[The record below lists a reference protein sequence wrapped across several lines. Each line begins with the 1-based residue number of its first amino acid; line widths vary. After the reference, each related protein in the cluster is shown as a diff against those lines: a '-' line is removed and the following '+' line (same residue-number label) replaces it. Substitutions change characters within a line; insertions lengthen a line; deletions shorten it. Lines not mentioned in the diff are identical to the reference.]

1 MCYLIRVNLNMP
13 GYYFKN
19 NVSGHSIRRTCAE
32 TLAENRVE
40 GLMEMRKKLTSGEK
54 PQKIRRI
61 KDEPSYSSPNQNSSD
76 FSDDDDFSTKRY
88 INDLKTALKE
98 KDAKI
103 LKLQKKV
110 EKLKQRQA
118 AIWNFESDSSDS
130 D

>member
-1 MCYLIRVNLNMP
+1 MCYLIRVTLNMP
-13 GYYFKN
+13 NYYFKN

-32 TLAENRVE
+32 SLAENRVE
-40 GLMEMRKKLTSGEK
+40 GLMEMRKKIRSGEK

-61 KDEPSYSSPNQNSSD
+61 EDQPAKSSQIQNLSD
-76 FSDDDDFSTKRY
+76 FSDDDDY
-88 INDLKTALKE
+88 IIHLKTILKE

-118 AIWNFESDSSDS
+118 AIWNFEDDSSDS

>member
-1 MCYLIRVNLNMP
+1 MP
-13 GYYFKN
+13 EYYFKN
-19 NVSGHSIRRTCAE
+19 NVSGNSIRRTCAE

-40 GLMEMRKKLTSGEK
+40 GLMEMRKKITSGDR

-61 KDEPSYSSPNQNSSD
+61 EDQPSNSSQVKIENSSD
-76 FSDDDDFSTKRY
+76 FSDDDDFSTQRY
-88 INDLKTALKE
+88 INDLKSALKE

-118 AIWNFESDSSDS
+118 AIWNFEDDTSDS

>member
-1 MCYLIRVNLNMP
+1 MP
-13 GYYFKN
+13 NYYFKN

-32 TLAENRVE
+32 SLAENRVE
-40 GLMEMRKKLTSGEK
+40 GLMEMRKKIRSGEK

-61 KDEPSYSSPNQNSSD
+61 EDQPAKSSQIQNLSD
-76 FSDDDDFSTKRY
+76 FSDDDDY
-88 INDLKTALKE
+88 IIHLKTILKE

-118 AIWNFESDSSDS
+118 AIWNFEDDSSDS

>member
-1 MCYLIRVNLNMP
+1 MCYLIRVTLNMP
-13 GYYFKN
+13 DYYFKN

-32 TLAENRVE
+32 SLAENRVE
-40 GLMEMRKKLTSGEK
+40 GLMEMRKKIRSGEK

-61 KDEPSYSSPNQNSSD
+61 EDQPAKSSQIQNLSD
-76 FSDDDDFSTKRY
+76 FSDDDDY
-88 INDLKTALKE
+88 IIHLKTILKE

-118 AIWNFESDSSDS
+118 AIWNFEDDSSDS

>member
-1 MCYLIRVNLNMP
+1 MCYLIRVTLNMP
-13 GYYFKN
+13 DYYFKN

-32 TLAENRVE
+32 SLAENRVE
-40 GLMEMRKKLTSGEK
+40 GLMEMRKKIRSGEK

-61 KDEPSYSSPNQNSSD
+61 EDQPSNLSQNQNSSD
-76 FSDDDDFSTKRY
+76 FSDDEDFSTQRY

-118 AIWNFESDSSDS
+118 AIWNFEDDSSDS

>member
-1 MCYLIRVNLNMP
+1 
-13 GYYFKN
+13 
-19 NVSGHSIRRTCAE
+19 
-32 TLAENRVE
+32 
-40 GLMEMRKKLTSGEK
+40 MEMRKKLTSGER

-61 KDEPSYSSPNQNSSD
+61 KDEPSSD
-76 FSDDDDFSTKRY
+76 FSDDDDFSTQRY

>member
-1 MCYLIRVNLNMP
+1 MP
-13 GYYFKN
+13 EYYFKN
-19 NVSGHSIRRTCAE
+19 NVSGNSIRRTCAE

-40 GLMEMRKKLTSGEK
+40 GLMEMRKKITSGDR

-61 KDEPSYSSPNQNSSD
+61 EDQPSNSSQVKIENSSD
-76 FSDDDDFSTKRY
+76 FSDDDDFSTQRY

-118 AIWNFESDSSDS
+118 AIWNFEDDTSDS